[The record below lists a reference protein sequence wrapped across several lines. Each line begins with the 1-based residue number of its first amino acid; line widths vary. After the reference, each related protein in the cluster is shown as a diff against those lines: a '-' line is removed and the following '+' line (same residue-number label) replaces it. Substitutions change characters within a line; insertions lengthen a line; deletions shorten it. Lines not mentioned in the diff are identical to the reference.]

1 MLLMLTTRVT
11 DTDLEVGG
19 LLLIRR
25 HSQYQITVI
34 TLIINYEFPVTSL
47 LAAGLSFLSNKSH
60 NAHSVILGLG
70 RGAILSDKNKLHLAW
85 INRLVT
91 LVGSR

>member
-47 LAAGLSFLSNKSH
+47 LAAGLSFLSNKSI
-60 NAHSVILGLG
+60 SQCSLCYLRIGVGSCYQI
-70 RGAILSDKNKLHLAW
+70 KNKLHLA
-85 INRLVT
+85 
-91 LVGSR
+91 